1 MEVKKISEGHFDA
14 DGRFTVKKKF
24 GNIAVSELEAF
35 AEETKDFFLKFELTE
50 TESYDDSDD
59 DRWSCGTDI
68 FHRTVYAELDPIKD
82 SEALLSVEG
91 RIVGVVFRVTP
102 KSSHDPEEQCAFF
115 FDGSVAQRTT
125 LGYSASHSSRHT
137 SVDRITL
144 VRRGEDGAPAKGASI
159 RFKQHEMYPSFD

>member
-1 MEVKKISEGHFDA
+1 MEVKKISEGHFDT

-35 AEETKDFFLKFELTE
+35 AKETKDFFLKFELTE
-50 TESYDDSDD
+50 T
-59 DRWSCGTDI
+59 
-68 FHRTVYAELDPIKD
+68 
-82 SEALLSVEG
+82 
-91 RIVGVVFRVTP
+91 
-102 KSSHDPEEQCAFF
+102 EEQCAFF

>member
-24 GNIAVSELEAF
+24 GSIAVSELEAF

-59 DRWSCGTDI
+59 DRWSCGTDTS
-68 FHRTVYAELDPIKD
+68 HRTVYAELDPIKD
-82 SEALLSVEG
+82 SEALLSVDG

-102 KSSHDPEEQCAFF
+102 KSSHDPEEQRAFF
-115 FDGSVAQRTT
+115 FDGSVAQGAT
-125 LGYSASHSSRHT
+125 LGYSASHSSKYT
-137 SVDRITL
+137 SVNRITL
-144 VRRGEDGAPAKGASI
+144 VRRGEDGAPAKGESI
-159 RFKQHEMYPSFD
+159 RFKQHEMYPSF